1 MTTQNKKK
9 PSKNYFEKR
18 EENLME
24 WVGYWRR
31 NPHLFVRD
39 YLGIKLYLYQ
49 KILIY
54 MMSKYDNFMYI
65 AARG

>member
-1 MTTQNKKK
+1 
-9 PSKNYFEKR
+9 
-18 EENLME
+18 ME